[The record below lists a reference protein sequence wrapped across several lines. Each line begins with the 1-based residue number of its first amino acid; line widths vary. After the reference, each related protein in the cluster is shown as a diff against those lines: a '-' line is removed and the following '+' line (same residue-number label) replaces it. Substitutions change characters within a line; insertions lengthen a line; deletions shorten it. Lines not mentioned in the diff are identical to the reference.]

1 MDTVVDE
8 SGSRQNRLLA
18 VLPPEVFS
26 RLEPSLEQVTLQLGY
41 VLSESGGESDHVY
54 FPTTAI
60 VSLLQVMESGPTVEI
75 AVIGNDGV
83 VGVALFMG
91 GVTLPSRAVVQS
103 QGEAY
108 RLRGSMLMAEFNRSG
123 AFQHLLLRY
132 TLALLSQ
139 MAQTAVCNR
148 HHTIDQQLCRWLLLC
163 MDRLPSN
170 MLVMTLKLI
179 ANMLGVRSD
188 GATQAV
194 ERLREAGLISY
205 SRGRISVLDRPG
217 LETRACEC
225 YRVVTTEA
233 ARLLPY
239 QIER

>member
-1 MDTVVDE
+1 MDTVIDE

-18 VLPPEVFS
+18 VLSPEVFA

-194 ERLREAGLISY
+194 GRLRDAGLISY
-205 SRGRISVLDRPG
+205 SRGRISVIDRPG
-217 LETRACEC
+217 LEGRACEC

>member
-1 MDTVVDE
+1 MDE

-18 VLPPEVFS
+18 VLSPEVFA

-194 ERLREAGLISY
+194 GRLRDAGLISY
-205 SRGRISVLDRPG
+205 SRGRISVIDRPG
-217 LETRACEC
+217 LEGRACEC